1 MKIGISGTHGTGK
14 SFLVYELA
22 NKYKLDYPNKEVTV
36 ITEVARQCPFE
47 INQGASLQAQE

>member
-1 MKIGISGTHGTGK
+1 MNIGISGTHGTGK

-22 NKYKLDYPNKEVTV
+22 NKYKLDYPNKEITV